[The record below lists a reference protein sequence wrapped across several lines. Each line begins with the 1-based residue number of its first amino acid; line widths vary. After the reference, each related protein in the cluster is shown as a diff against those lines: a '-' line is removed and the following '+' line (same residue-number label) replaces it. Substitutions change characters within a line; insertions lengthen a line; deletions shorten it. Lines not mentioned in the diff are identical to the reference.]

1 MWHGLNNAA
10 ELQKKGF
17 ANIAATLQICK
28 KNLEKHIQTGVR
40 WYVHVSLCGKNES
53 WLNSRR

>member
-1 MWHGLNNAA
+1 MWHGLNNAE

-17 ANIAATLQICK
+17 ANIATTLQICK

-40 WYVHVSLCGKNES
+40 RYMHVSLCGKNES
-53 WLNSRR
+53 RLNSRR

>member
-1 MWHGLNNAA
+1 MPIKVQGGGGLGDFAA

-17 ANIAATLQICK
+17 ANIATTLQICK

-40 WYVHVSLCGKNES
+40 
-53 WLNSRR
+53 

>member
-40 WYVHVSLCGKNES
+40 WYVHASLCAKNES

>member
-1 MWHGLNNAA
+1 MPQNCK
-10 ELQKKGF
+10 KKGF

-40 WYVHVSLCGKNES
+40 WYVHVSLCEQMNLDWIHKDR
-53 WLNSRR
+53 LH